1 MIFRMQINPNRTT
14 ASSLG
19 VRPTVSSLSLAL
31 TCLLIGLLGMAPARA
46 QAPNVTYSGP
56 LVITTGGT
64 YTGNYRSN
72 DESVPAIS
80 IQTTQPVIIDNCII
94 AAVGDLVNASNGGAT
109 LTVRN
114 SRAYALPQTS
124 SNVRHGRFVEAVSAR
139 SLTIEHNYFE
149 HTTGIDIY
157 LWGGNGTAQQT
168 LTIRYNKCLD
178 IDGLM
183 LNGQESWSN
192 YIGMNGVLGLVGAE
206 IAWNEVI
213 NEPNKSWV
221 EDNINFF
228 NSGGVASSH
237 VLVHDNYIQGAYPY
251 PATSPDYAGSGL
263 ITDGDAASG
272 STAASASAFVD
283 AYHNQ
288 FVSTCAAIN
297 IAAGHDN
304 HFYENRIV
312 TSGLLPDGSRLQANY
327 AAAGLWNAYGKSG
340 SVFFNN
346 DMVNNTIGF
355 YFQGGNTPYTNRQDT
370 SPGACPTCPTIHMP
384 DRVLTLADEQNEW
397 NFWLD
402 KVRQNGITL
411 GPVGAGTSTP
421 PTTTPPAA
429 TPPTVS
435 LSAPATGTVG
445 TALALS
451 ASAAT
456 ASGTIAKVEFF
467 SGATKLG
474 EDLTAPY
481 ALSFTPTAAGSLSL
495 TARATNSAGAATTST
510 AANVTVAAAP
520 TTTPTTPPTTTSGST
535 PPNST
540 FFRALNVN
548 GSAATIDGHNWEDG
562 TSAANFQVNG
572 GPFAAQTV
580 TLNPATDA
588 ARASMIRSSV
598 YDGAI
603 SAAVSG
609 ITSGTYSVYLY
620 VWEDNNA
627 ETFSISLEGQTVQAN
642 YNSGAAGHWDRLGPF
657 TANIT
662 DGTINVG
669 TSGGAANLSGIEIW
683 KQNSTTTPVA
693 TPPTVSLSAPATGTV
708 GKALALSASAATA
721 SGTISKVEFFSG
733 ATKLGEDLTAPYA
746 LSFTPTA
753 AGSLSLTARATN
765 SAGAATTS
773 TAATVSV
780 AAAPTSTVPTFVR
793 AINLGGAAIT
803 IDNRSWAAGSSAP
816 NFQASGV
823 TTFANQNITL
833 TPTTGSARASMIRSS
848 MYGNNPSLAIS
859 GIASGTYSV
868 YLYVWEDNNAET
880 FNISLEGQTVQ
891 ANYNSGA
898 AGHWD
903 RLGPFTANITDGT
916 INVGTSGGAANLSGI
931 EIWKK

>member
-1 MIFRMQINPNRTT
+1 MIFRMQKNSNRTT
-14 ASSLG
+14 AFSLG
-19 VRPTVSSLSLAL
+19 ARHTVSSLSLAF

-94 AAVGDLVNASNGGAT
+94 AAVGDLVDASNGGAT

-251 PATSPDYAGSGL
+251 PATSPNYAGSGL

-370 SPGACPTCPTIHMP
+370 SPGACPTCPTVHMP

-397 NFWLD
+397 TFWLD

-411 GPVGAGTSTP
+411 GPVGSGTSTP

-456 ASGTIAKVEFF
+456 ASGTLTKVEFF

-474 EDLTAPY
+474 EDLTSPY
-481 ALSFTPTAAGSLSL
+481 ALSFSPTAAGSLSL

-520 TTTPTTPPTTTSGST
+520 TTTPTTPPTTTPGST

-548 GSAATIDGHNWEDG
+548 GSAATIDGRNWEDG

-609 ITSGTYSVYLY
+609 IASGTYSVYLY

-627 ETFSISLEGQTVQAN
+627 ETFNINLEGQTVQAN

-708 GKALALSASAATA
+708 GTALALSASAATA
-721 SGTISKVEFFSG
+721 SGTLTKVEFFSG
-733 ATKLGEDLTAPYA
+733 ATKLGEDLTSPYA
-746 LSFTPTA
+746 LSFSPTA

-859 GIASGTYSV
+859 GITSGTYSV

-880 FNISLEGQTVQ
+880 FNINLEGQTVQ

-916 INVGTSGGAANLSGI
+916 INVGTSGGTANLSGI